1 MFIMAKPKNKSYTM
15 QEMADI
21 LKVNKTT
28 VYRYLKKNNITPATI
43 KSNANHYDA
52 TVLQQLK
59 KHFKASDTTN
69 VTKSANDRLIETLQ
83 QQVQSLQEELKGE
96 KIRADKQAEA
106 KDRQIDALND
116 RLQEAHQ
123 LQLGLEKQLKM
134 LPSKNVV
141 EGEATDSEIK
151 EDNTEKNATHKSWWH
166 FW

>member
-116 RLQEAHQ
+116 
-123 LQLGLEKQLKM
+123 
-134 LPSKNVV
+134 
-141 EGEATDSEIK
+141 
-151 EDNTEKNATHKSWWH
+151 
-166 FW
+166 

>member
-1 MFIMAKPKNKSYTM
+1 MVNPKDKTYTM

-28 VYRYLKKNNITPATI
+28 VYRYLKKKNIAPATV
-43 KSNANHYDA
+43 KSNTNHYNA

-59 KHFKASDTTN
+59 KHFKVSDTAN
-69 VTKSANDRLIETLQ
+69 VAKSANDRLIETLQ
-83 QQVQSLQEELKGE
+83 RQVQSLQEELREE
-96 KIRADKQAEA
+96 KVRADKQAEA
-106 KDRQIDALND
+106 KDRQISALND

-123 LQLGLEKQLKM
+123 LQLGLENQLKM
-134 LPSKNVV
+134 LPNKKVV
-141 EGEATDSEIK
+141 EGETTDSEAK